1 VSMVRYGGRLRQD
14 MMQQNET
21 LVPWVALPEFFIL
34 PMTKDG
40 DAVLD
45 PFMAS
50 GTTALSARG
59 LGRRYVGV
67 ELSENYLWASVE
79 RLART
84 PLSNR

>member
-1 VSMVRYGGRLRQD
+1 
-14 MMQQNET
+14 MQQNET
-21 LVPWVALPEFFIL
+21 RVPWVALPEFFIQ
-34 PMTKDG
+34 PMTKEG
-40 DAVLD
+40 NAVLD
-45 PFMAS
+45 PFMGS

-67 ELSENYLWASVE
+67 ELSENYLWASAE